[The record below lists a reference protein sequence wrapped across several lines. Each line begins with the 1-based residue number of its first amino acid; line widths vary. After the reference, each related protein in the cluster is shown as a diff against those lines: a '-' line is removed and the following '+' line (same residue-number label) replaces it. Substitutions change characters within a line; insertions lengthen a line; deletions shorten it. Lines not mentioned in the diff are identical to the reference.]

1 MQHKSDNL
9 NSNNIVPKEGQSIQS
24 DLCCN
29 NVGWGDCPSLGYSL
43 QLNDKQVKSFIE
55 FARIL
60 KRIHVRLIA
69 EGYKID
75 EEGNISPPQKQNL

>member
-1 MQHKSDNL
+1 MLDKQEKFTNK
-9 NSNNIVPKEGQSIQS
+9 NIVPKEGQPTCLSS
-24 DLCCN
+24 HKS
-29 NVGWGDCPSLGYSL
+29 GEGCPSLGYSL

-75 EEGNISPPQKQNL
+75 EEGNITPPQNQNL